1 MMTAMSSERIRTR
14 RLEWKGPA
22 TFAGPHCRIRKEQR
36 SDRERRSAAAAA
48 GGVRILEG
56 EPGLLEVALV
66 VDHGAVE
73 ILRAELIDKQP
84 HTRALD
90 DDVIRRRL
98 RFDVQAITEARA
110 PARQHRNAQSRRFL
124 SNLFFRE
131 KLFNL
136 FTRALGE
143 RQGNRF
149 LCRVHYYPPVWQQLR
164 R

>member
-66 VDHGAVE
+66 VDHSAVE

-84 HTRALD
+84 HARALD
-90 DDVIRRRL
+90 DHVVRRRL
-98 RFDVQAITEARA
+98 LFDVEAVAKAGATTGQHGDAQTGRLLRDLLFGQELLDLF
-110 PARQHRNAQSRRFL
+110 AR
-124 SNLFFRE
+124 
-131 KLFNL
+131 
-136 FTRALGE
+136 
-143 RQGNRF
+143 
-149 LCRVHYYPPVWQQLR
+149 P
-164 R
+164 